1 MTPNQKN
8 ILVKLVVGN
17 LIVYV
22 VLAYWFLGLPVPQI
36 SELVALIPTLAPKPT
51 PTLIKVTTT
60 VTRLPTLEPTPTQK
74 PLPTSRVIR
83 PTAKPGVQQA
93 VPQAPSGTSPS
104 SPMLPG
110 DAWQTL
116 GAGAQVWYRIG
127 YGGVHMDVLL
137 EAKPLEGVTMDVFAP
152 NQLGQPIGRGTFQ
165 KALGGLVWA
174 GGHWNADGSW
184 LARIHNSNP
193 ASVQY
198 KLSSNSKDIS
208 NKTCESYWE
217 HIGTAPV
224 YWTVCE

>member
-36 SELVALIPTLAPKPT
+36 SDLAALIPTAALKPT
-51 PTLIKVTTT
+51 PTLIRVTTT

-74 PLPTSRVIR
+74 PPPTSRLIR
-83 PTAKPGVQQA
+83 PTAKPIAQQA
-93 VPQAPSGTSPS
+93 IPQGTSPS

-116 GAGAQVWYRIG
+116 AAGAQVWYKIG
-127 YGGVHMDVLL
+127 DGGVHIDVALQ
-137 EAKPLEGVTMDVFAP
+137 AKPLDGLTMEVYAP
-152 NQLGQPIGRGTFQ
+152 RQMDQPIGHGTYQ
-165 KALGGLVWA
+165 KQTDSLVWA
-174 GGHWNADGSW
+174 GGHWQADGAW
-184 LARIHNSNP
+184 LARINNSNSAP
-193 ASVQY
+193 VQY
-198 KLSSNSKDIS
+198 KLSSNVKDIS
-208 NKTCESYWE
+208 NKTCHSYWE
-217 HIGTAPV
+217 YLGTAPV